1 MDSPIDE
8 DLTKQDEPLIK
19 VAPGSPVRDVAHLIA
34 TLTTD
39 HQKKSCKVRAI
50 GAGAVNQAVKAVAVA
65 RGQVATRGRDLV
77 ARPGFETVTRND
89 GEEASAIVIIVSVI

>member
-1 MDSPIDE
+1 MDSTTDAV
-8 DLTKQDEPLIK
+8 DLTAQAEPLIK

-39 HQKKSCKVRAI
+39 HQKTCKVRAI

-77 ARPGFETVTRND
+77 ARPGFETVNRND
-89 GEEASAIVIIVSVI
+89 GEEASAIVLIVSAI